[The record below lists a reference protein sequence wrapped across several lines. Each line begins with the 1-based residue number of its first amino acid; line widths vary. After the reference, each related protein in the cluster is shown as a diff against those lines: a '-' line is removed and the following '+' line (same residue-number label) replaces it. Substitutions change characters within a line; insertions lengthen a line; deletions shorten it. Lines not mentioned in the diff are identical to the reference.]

1 MQKWTTKR
9 LFFIERLQAII
20 LLTHR
25 AAYATHLYGNI
36 FKTQESR
43 ISQCGARAS
52 GNGRTLKRKL
62 LSTTVFGLLIALA
75 SLRAGPHQ
83 GGCWQPPYEEG

>member
-9 LFFIERLQAII
+9 LFFIERLAII

-62 LSTTVFGLLIALA
+62 LTTTVFGLLIALA

-83 GGCWQPPYEEG
+83 GGCWQAAYEEG

>member
-9 LFFIERLQAII
+9 LFFIERLAII

-62 LSTTVFGLLIALA
+62 TTTVFGLLIALA
-75 SLRAGPHQ
+75 SFRAGPHQ
-83 GGCWQPPYEEG
+83 GGCWQAAYEEG